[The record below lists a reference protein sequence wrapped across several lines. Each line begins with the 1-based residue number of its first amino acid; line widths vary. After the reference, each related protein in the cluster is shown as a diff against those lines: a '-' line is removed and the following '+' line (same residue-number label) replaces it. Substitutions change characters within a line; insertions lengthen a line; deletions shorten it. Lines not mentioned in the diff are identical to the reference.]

1 MASVQIFTAEIRVQ
15 FQGRRCVMLV
25 KVVRPKMDAV
35 EPCKTVFKSVPNYT
49 VSPLRRGQLF
59 LLWGPQILQSAAL
72 VFSLSVYVTWVL
84 HRVQQTQFWPHYCCL
99 VLCLFVNY
107 SCLLVHMWLVG
118 WLGYFNKINEMQEMA
133 ADSCQIKEWC
143 YALLLNSKLLFSFC
157 IQVNYE
163 HKSAS
168 DLGFSR

>member
-59 LLWGPQILQSAAL
+59 LL
-72 VFSLSVYVTWVL
+72 
-84 HRVQQTQFWPHYCCL
+84 
-99 VLCLFVNY
+99 
-107 SCLLVHMWLVG
+107 
-118 WLGYFNKINEMQEMA
+118 
-133 ADSCQIKEWC
+133 
-143 YALLLNSKLLFSFC
+143 
-157 IQVNYE
+157 
-163 HKSAS
+163 
-168 DLGFSR
+168 